1 MRNNN
6 RTNNDIS
13 ALSCQIRIQDCS
25 SNNITTQKHF
35 KIHKCKSE
43 ASHRRQDDT
52 MIKKIL
58 TSKTR
63 RYNDK
68 KEPHIEDK
76 TIQWSK
82 RAAHR
87 RQDDTMINK
96 DSDPQNTTQKTNG
109 KDWTKRGCEFRCLGK
124 ANIPCST
131 SGTNHATHLLSF
143 VTTIFYNVLV
153 VLCLVISILNS
164 Q

>member
-1 MRNNN
+1 MRNDN

-52 MIKKIL
+52 MI
-58 TSKTR
+58 
-63 RYNDK
+63 
-68 KEPHIEDK
+68 
-76 TIQWSK
+76 
-82 RAAHR
+82 
-87 RQDDTMINK
+87 NK

-109 KDWTKRGCEFRCLGK
+109 KD
-124 ANIPCST
+124 
-131 SGTNHATHLLSF
+131 
-143 VTTIFYNVLV
+143 
-153 VLCLVISILNS
+153 
-164 Q
+164 